1 MDDAWPAGSGAVA
14 AAWTEMNDA
23 SGGLE
28 QCLLRNPVSALFS
41 NVQKGSTD
49 AEGKTRG
56 SFRKKNEALLLYQTV
71 QNCSSLKG
79 SKESKAQA

>member
-1 MDDAWPAGSGAVA
+1 MDDEWPAGSGAVA

-41 NVQKGSTD
+41 NDQKGSSAQTKRRKD
-49 AEGKTRG
+49 KG
-56 SFRKKNEALLLYQTV
+56 FRKKNEALLLY
-71 QNCSSLKG
+71 
-79 SKESKAQA
+79 